1 MKHDRWNEVR
11 GGVLKAFGEDLRDYR
26 TSAGMGP
33 REVAERSQMH
43 RTEIALLERGERE
56 PRLGTMIK
64 LAVAL
69 DVPLERLVETPVARF
84 EYQAAKGWMAI

>member
-1 MKHDRWNEVR
+1 
-11 GGVLKAFGEDLRDYR
+11 
-26 TSAGMGP
+26 
-33 REVAERSQMH
+33 MH